1 MVNDA
6 KFYIDGQWVEP
17 ITPNLFNVINP
28 AVEDVAGQISLGSS
42 ADVDRAVTAA
52 RRAFATFSQTGKEER
67 LAALGQNLDWPPAP
81 NLTSPTTVLNQFSR
95 VNCANLASSSETV
108 PAMACSTICICA

>member
-52 RRAFATFSQTGKEER
+52 RRAFATFSQTSKDER
-67 LAALGQNLDWPPAP
+67 LALLRRIIDRYQARLDELACAMTLQMGSPITVSRAGPAT
-81 NLTSPTTVLNQFSR
+81 NGL
-95 VNCANLASSSETV
+95 
-108 PAMACSTICICA
+108 